1 MQGDLISE
9 IQDDALHGDAGWRV
23 TPLLQ
28 ITEAH
33 MSHLRNHN
41 CRGVLAQIPLVL
53 LRRSQRRLIRS

>member
-33 MSHLRNHN
+33 MSHLRIIIA
-41 CRGVLAQIPLVL
+41 GVLAQIPPVL
-53 LRRSQRRLIRS
+53 LLRSQRRLIRS